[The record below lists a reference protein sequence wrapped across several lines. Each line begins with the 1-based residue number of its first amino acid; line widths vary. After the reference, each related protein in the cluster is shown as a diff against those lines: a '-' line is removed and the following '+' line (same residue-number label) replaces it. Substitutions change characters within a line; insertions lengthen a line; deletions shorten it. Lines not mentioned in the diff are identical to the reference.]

1 MSNATR
7 ERESS
12 SIVVDI
18 VREIANAQRDISSEC
33 CATSAE
39 QSIND
44 LLGNFGGS
52 VGFDTVP
59 ICLYNDLGG
68 IFRGYG
74 VAPGAT
80 PGTLGP
86 VAASYYFRVKAVYDD
101 DAAVLELLRSP
112 ADITLIPDGV
122 DDQIV
127 TGLAATGLC
136 FTVDLT
142 KFAHITT
149 LPAISAF
156 PTGTTGPTA

>member
-1 MSNATR
+1 MSNAR
-7 ERESS
+7 RESS

-52 VGFDTVP
+52 AGFDTVP

-101 DAAVLELLRSP
+101 DVLYWNCFDP
-112 ADITLIPDGV
+112 ADITLIPDGI

-156 PTGTTGPTA
+156 LTGTTGTTV

>member
-1 MSNATR
+1 MSNATP
-7 ERESS
+7 ERSS
-12 SIVVDI
+12 VVVDI
-18 VREIANAQRDISSEC
+18 IREIANAQRDIHSEC

-52 VGFDTVP
+52 TGFDTVP

-86 VAASYYFRVKAVYDD
+86 VAASYYFRVKTVYDD
-101 DAAVLELLRSP
+101 NAAVLELLRSP
-112 ADITLIPDGV
+112 ADITLIPAGV

-127 TGLAATGLC
+127 TGLTATGIC
-136 FTVDLT
+136 FTVDLNR
-142 KFAHITT
+142 FAHITT

-156 PTGTTGPTA
+156 TSGRFGDEG